1 MFGYL
6 AYDRLRWKSVIDKC
20 CYSNYNYPREVYIK
34 KMEQIESIPL
44 SSLISGMLLKRRQ
57 VTSIEI
63 ANVISRF
70 EENGIMIDDWDD
82 GLEKLFCCV
91 EMNSHYEFQL
101 KEGFDYDSVLYSN
114 VDVFQFLFL
123 NTEEKVLVHMYGN
136 WKYELNQSG
145 YIASLEEDR
154 ECSFK
159 FKKRILT
166 RKTGSL
172 NEFIFDNVMKRWR
185 RGTILG

>member
-1 MFGYL
+1 
-6 AYDRLRWKSVIDKC
+6 
-20 CYSNYNYPREVYIK
+20 
-34 KMEQIESIPL
+34 
-44 SSLISGMLLKRRQ
+44 
-57 VTSIEI
+57 
-63 ANVISRF
+63 
-70 EENGIMIDDWDD
+70 
-82 GLEKLFCCV
+82 
-91 EMNSHYEFQL
+91 
-101 KEGFDYDSVLYSN
+101 
-114 VDVFQFLFL
+114 
-123 NTEEKVLVHMYGN
+123 MYGN